1 MELLNTIKD
10 MLSDDYRDRMVAE
23 YDQLL
28 IRFFALKNR
37 IEVYD
42 KIPSSHDEVGDDRV
56 NDMRIQA
63 DIMEQYIKI
72 LRKRIDKEGY
82 YHDDRIK

>member
-10 MLSDDYRDRMVAE
+10 MLSDDYRDRMAAE

-28 IRFFALKNR
+28 IRFFALKNH

-42 KIPSSHDEVGDDRV
+42 KMPSIHNRAEDDKV
-56 NDMRIQA
+56 DDMRIQA

-72 LRKRIDKEGY
+72 LRKRIDKEGF
-82 YHDDRIK
+82 YHDDQI